1 MRKVFT
7 LFCVLMAAFFSI
19 GVANAQS
26 ALTSFEVSTK
36 PTGNTFD
43 ANTHWYVMKL
53 KGMFITVENVDGEGN
68 IKLTADNTLTSTDI
82 TSGAD
87 KWCIVGS
94 AEEGYQLYNK
104 KAGVTKV
111 LGLENATSTV
121 QGNDSEYGKSRA
133 QMYAATTT
141 SSAADGEVGTKF
153 VIQTKDGQAATNFFI
168 GLKDANV
175 TNRYFN
181 SRGDYLAY
189 WQNDGSYGNEG
200 SVVNFYDADTYWTN
214 YWDLASYKALAA
226 TVSNLQGTTPFT
238 TYPAEAVSA
247 FKTAIQ
253 NAESKKESALSHV
266 QAIALKSTL
275 KSTLNAAKWTLR
287 KSINGPAAGC
297 IYKMKSIYNNQYIHA
312 RYTFAADNDIP
323 LFATDNDRTVGWIF
337 ERNTTNGTY
346 KIKSADTGM
355 YIGGTT
361 EFKSVVNSSEAT
373 DFVIAAATDGGT
385 STVVIGS
392 GDDLSAFRWFHS
404 NDAVH
409 VIAWDALVS
418 EASRWE
424 FTEVSVSDY
433 ANLNDLRLASVL
445 SVPGVDANSET
456 ISSALT
462 AYNESVH
469 KTAEKW
475 NNLANAVNQILN
487 SKYYRI
493 KNLRNNKQQNNLGE
507 DYTIL
512 ATDGNLK
519 PKMHQPTQSKY
530 LVSTIWKFKVGNGGL
545 LLSNV
550 NNPNQYVAALTN
562 APDEEGHTANN
573 FTASDNA
580 ELFVLSKADNVDYYV
595 IRDVK
600 GNLLNGEDSG
610 NFPINYWNGGLNQKS
625 TQWQINEATSLEV
638 ALNTANNRS
647 YASVYLPFS
656 ISSVNDGV
664 KVFVANEPGTNE
676 VTFTET
682 THGVKAN
689 NGFLLISDNAALTAT
704 VNIGESNTDSRM
716 LGTLT
721 NLNLTNVDKSTY
733 RVFGRN
739 SSNVVGFFTPSD
751 NLDKVMA
758 NRGFFTVSNG
768 GALRL
773 NFEDSVVS
781 GIDAIEANQALH
793 NAPIFDLSGRR
804 VMNTVK
810 GGLYIQNGRKFIVK

>member
-26 ALTSFEVSTK
+26 LVALQTSPK
-36 PTGNTFD
+36 PTGDTFD
-43 ANTHWYVMKL
+43 ANTHWFIMTLHGK
-53 KGMFITVENVDGEGN
+53 FITTTVHDESGNFKVSSTNV
-68 IKLTADNTLTSTDI
+68 ADISTD
-82 TSGAD
+82 AAW
-87 KWCIVGS
+87 WCVVGD
-94 AEEGYQLYNK
+94 ETNGYTFYNK
-104 KAGVTKV
+104 AAGTKMV
-111 LGLENATSTV
+111 LGLRNLTGTGSNLET
-121 QGNDSEYGKSRA
+121 YGASRA
-133 QMYAATTT
+133 KMCDATTT
-141 SSAADGEVGTKF
+141 NSKELEQVGITFDFKTKSTDTETCYY
-153 VIQTKDGQAATNFFI
+153 VC
-168 GLKDANV
+168 LKGTD
-175 TNRYFN
+175 RYLN
-181 SRGDYLAY
+181 DRNNYLAY
-189 WQNDGSYGNEG
+189 WENSGGLGDAGSCVRLYNASTYWYDRFSLGSYQTL
-200 SVVNFYDADTYWTN
+200 ATN
-214 YWDLASYKALAA
+214 ARNN
-226 TVSNLQGTTPFT
+226 VGTTAF
-238 TYPAEAVSA
+238 TYPESAVTTFENLVNEKLIGGS
-247 FKTAIQ
+247 TNITYEDAIQ
-253 NAESKKESALSHV
+253 LD
-266 QAIALKSTL
+266 
-275 KSTLNAAKWTLR
+275 AAKTTLR
-287 KSINGPAAGC
+287 KSINGPAANT
-297 IYKMKSIYNNQYIHA
+297 IYKLLNQYQGNYVHA
-312 RYTFAADNDIP
+312 P
-323 LFATDNDRTVGWIF
+323 LFWTAGQVFPLNRTANDRSIGFIF
-337 ERNTTNGTY
+337 EKNEDGTY
-346 KIKSADTGM
+346 KVKSADTGM
-355 YIGGTT
+355 YVGEYVNGGYTSTASKDKAVNCYIYAYRDCDSRVIIGTT
-361 EFKSVVNSSEAT
+361 NDLNGNEWFHGNGTKLFNYPASGENGCWQCTEVSNEDFKALTDKRCSFTLLPGVGDNEA
-373 DFVIAAATDGGT
+373 VIAALNTYNREVT
-385 STVVIGS
+385 KTVE
-392 GDDLSAFRWFHS
+392 DW
-404 NDAVH
+404 NP
-409 VIAWDALVS
+409 LVN
-418 EASRWE
+418 
-424 FTEVSVSDY
+424 TVNGV
-433 ANLNDLRLASVL
+433 LN
-445 SVPGVDANSET
+445 G
-456 ISSALT
+456 
-462 AYNESVH
+462 
-469 KTAEKW
+469 
-475 NNLANAVNQILN
+475 
-487 SKYYRI
+487 KYYRI
-493 KNLRNNKQQNNLGE
+493 KNLRNNKQNEEN
-507 DYTIL
+507 YTIM

-519 PKMHQPTQSKY
+519 PKMCQPTQSQY

-562 APDEEGHTANN
+562 AEVSAQGGTANN

-638 ALNTANNRS
+638 DLHAAEGKS

-682 THGVKAN
+682 THGVKAK
-689 NGFLLISDNAALTAT
+689 NGFLLISDNAATTAT
-704 VNIGESNTDSRM
+704 VNIGESNTESSM

-721 NLNLTNVDKSTY
+721 NLNLTNEDKNTY

-810 GGLYIQNGRKFIVK
+810 GGFYIQNGRKFIVK

>member
-68 IKLTADNTLTSTDI
+68 IKLTADNTLTSTNI
-82 TSGAD
+82 KSGAD
-87 KWCIVGS
+87 QWCIVGS
-94 AEEGYQLYNK
+94 DSEGYQLYNK
-104 KAGVTKV
+104 YAGATKV
-111 LGLENATSTV
+111 LGLKNATSTA
-121 QGNDSEYGKSRA
+121 QSESNNTNYGKSRA

-141 SSAADGEVGTKF
+141 SSAADGAVGTTF
-153 VIQTKDGQAATNFFI
+153 VIHTKSGKPATSFFI

-189 WQNDGSYGNEG
+189 WQDNGSYGDDG
-200 SVVNFYDADTYWTN
+200 SVVTFYDADTYWTT
-214 YWDLASYKALAA
+214 YWDLASYKANA
-226 TVSNLQGTTPFT
+226 TTISNLQGTTPFT
-238 TYPAEAVSA
+238 YPAEAVST
-247 FKTAIQ
+247 FKTAIKD
-253 NAESKKESALSHV
+253 AESNIGTALSHV
-266 QAIALKSTL
+266 QAIALKP
-275 KSTLNAAKWTLR
+275 TLNAAKTTLR
-287 KSINGPAAGC
+287 KSINGPAANT
-297 IYKMKSIYNNQYIHA
+297 IYKLQNPNQRKYIHA
-312 RYTFAADNDIP
+312 SLSWTAGQVFP
-323 LFATDNDRTVGWIF
+323 LNQTDNDRSIGFIF
-337 ERNTTNGTY
+337 EKNENGTY
-346 KIKSADTGM
+346 KVKSADTGM
-355 YIGGTT
+355 YVGPYKNDAYTSTASKDDAVDCYIYAFGDCDS
-361 EFKSVVNSSEAT
+361 K
-373 DFVIAAATDGGT
+373 VIIGT
-385 STVVIGS
+385 S
-392 GDDLSAFRWFHS
+392 DDLNASTWFHG
-404 NDAVH
+404 NGTVLWNWA
-409 VIAWDALVS
+409 ALGDNS
-418 EASRWE
+418 CWKC
-424 FTEVSVSDY
+424 TEVSVSDY
-433 ANLNDLRLASVL
+433 ANLNDLRRASVL
-445 SVPGVDANSET
+445 SLPGVDANSET

-462 AYNESVH
+462 AYNES

-475 NNLANAVNQILN
+475 NNLANAINPILD

-493 KNLRNNKQQNNLGE
+493 KNLRNKKQQDNLGE
-507 DYTIL
+507 DYTIM

-519 PKMHQPTQSKY
+519 PKMHRPTQSKY

-550 NNPNQYVAALTN
+550 NNPNQYVAALTDATN
-562 APDEEGHTANN
+562 ESGKTAND

-610 NFPINYWNGGLNQKS
+610 NFPLNYWNGGLGQKS

-638 ALNTANNRS
+638 ALNSANNQS

-664 KVFVANEPGTNE
+664 KVFVAKQPGTNE

-682 THGVKAN
+682 THGVMAE
-689 NGFLLISDNAALTAT
+689 NGFLLISDNAATTTAT
-704 VNIGESNTDSRM
+704 VNIGESNTESNM

-721 NLNLTNVDKSTY
+721 NRSLTNADKSTY

-739 SSNVVGFFTPSD
+739 SNNVVGFFTPSGT
-751 NLDKVMA
+751 LDEVKA
-758 NRGFFTVSNG
+758 NRGFFKVATG

>member
-26 ALTSFEVSTK
+26 LVALQTSPK
-36 PTGNTFD
+36 PTGDTFD
-43 ANTHWYVMKL
+43 ANTHWFIMTLHGK
-53 KGMFITVENVDGEGN
+53 FITTTVHDESGNFKVSSTNV
-68 IKLTADNTLTSTDI
+68 ADISTD
-82 TSGAD
+82 AAW
-87 KWCIVGS
+87 WCVVGD
-94 AEEGYQLYNK
+94 ETNGYTFYNK
-104 KAGVTKV
+104 AAGTKMV
-111 LGLENATSTV
+111 LGLRNLTGTGRDLET
-121 QGNDSEYGKSRA
+121 YGASRA
-133 QMYAATTT
+133 KMCDATTT
-141 SSAADGEVGTKF
+141 NSKELEQVGITFDFKTKSTDTETCYY
-153 VIQTKDGQAATNFFI
+153 VC
-168 GLKDANV
+168 LKGTD
-175 TNRYFN
+175 RYLN
-181 SRGDYLAY
+181 DRNNYLAY
-189 WQNDGSYGNEG
+189 WENSGGLGDAGSCVRLYNASTYWYDRFSLGSYQTL
-200 SVVNFYDADTYWTN
+200 ATN
-214 YWDLASYKALAA
+214 ARNN
-226 TVSNLQGTTPFT
+226 VGTTAF
-238 TYPAEAVSA
+238 TYPESAVTTFENLVNEKLIGGS
-247 FKTAIQ
+247 TNITYEDAIQ
-253 NAESKKESALSHV
+253 LD
-266 QAIALKSTL
+266 
-275 KSTLNAAKWTLR
+275 AAKTTLR
-287 KSINGPAAGC
+287 KSINGPAANT
-297 IYKMKSIYNNQYIHA
+297 IYKLLNQYQGNYVHA
-312 RYTFAADNDIP
+312 P
-323 LFATDNDRTVGWIF
+323 LFWTAGQVFPLNRTANDRSIGFIF
-337 ERNTTNGTY
+337 EKNEDGTY
-346 KIKSADTGM
+346 KVKSADTGM
-355 YIGGTT
+355 YVGEYVNGGYTSTASKDKAVNCYIYAYRDCDSRVIIGTT
-361 EFKSVVNSSEAT
+361 NDLNGNEWFHGNGTKLFNYPASGENGCWQCTEVSNEDFKALTDKRCSFTLLPGVGDNEA
-373 DFVIAAATDGGT
+373 VIAALNTYNREVT
-385 STVVIGS
+385 KTVE
-392 GDDLSAFRWFHS
+392 DW
-404 NDAVH
+404 NP
-409 VIAWDALVS
+409 LVN
-418 EASRWE
+418 
-424 FTEVSVSDY
+424 TVNGV
-433 ANLNDLRLASVL
+433 LN
-445 SVPGVDANSET
+445 G
-456 ISSALT
+456 
-462 AYNESVH
+462 
-469 KTAEKW
+469 
-475 NNLANAVNQILN
+475 
-487 SKYYRI
+487 KYYRI
-493 KNLRNNKQQNNLGE
+493 KNLRNNKQNEEN
-507 DYTIL
+507 YTIM

-519 PKMHQPTQSKY
+519 PKMCQPTQSQY

-562 APDEEGHTANN
+562 AEVSAQGGTANN

-638 ALNTANNRS
+638 DLHAAEGKS

-682 THGVKAN
+682 THGVKAK
-689 NGFLLISDNAALTAT
+689 NGFLLISDNAATTAT
-704 VNIGESNTDSRM
+704 VNIGESNTESSM

-721 NLNLTNVDKSTY
+721 NLNLTNEDKNTY

-810 GGLYIQNGRKFIVK
+810 GGFYIQNGRKFIVK

>member
-26 ALTSFEVSTK
+26 LVALQTSPK
-36 PTGNTFD
+36 PTGDTFD
-43 ANTHWYVMKL
+43 ANTHWFIMTLHGK
-53 KGMFITVENVDGEGN
+53 FITTTVHDESGNFKVSSTNV
-68 IKLTADNTLTSTDI
+68 ADISTD
-82 TSGAD
+82 AAW
-87 KWCIVGS
+87 WCVVGD
-94 AEEGYQLYNK
+94 ETNGYTFYNK
-104 KAGVTKV
+104 AAGTKMV
-111 LGLENATSTV
+111 LGLRNLTGTGSKLET
-121 QGNDSEYGKSRA
+121 YGASRA
-133 QMYAATTT
+133 KMCDATTT
-141 SSAADGEVGTKF
+141 NSKELEQVGITFDFKTKSTDTETCYY
-153 VIQTKDGQAATNFFI
+153 VC
-168 GLKDANV
+168 LKGTD
-175 TNRYFN
+175 RYLN
-181 SRGDYLAY
+181 DRNNYLAY
-189 WQNDGSYGNEG
+189 WENSGGLGDAGSCVRLYNASTYWYDRFSLGSYQTL
-200 SVVNFYDADTYWTN
+200 ATN
-214 YWDLASYKALAA
+214 ARNN
-226 TVSNLQGTTPFT
+226 VGTTAF
-238 TYPAEAVSA
+238 TYPESAVTTFENLVNEKLIGGS
-247 FKTAIQ
+247 TNITYEDAIQ
-253 NAESKKESALSHV
+253 LD
-266 QAIALKSTL
+266 
-275 KSTLNAAKWTLR
+275 AAKTTLR
-287 KSINGPAAGC
+287 KSINGPAANT
-297 IYKMKSIYNNQYIHA
+297 IYKLLNQYQGNYVHA
-312 RYTFAADNDIP
+312 P
-323 LFATDNDRTVGWIF
+323 LFWTAGQVFPLNRTANDRSIGFIF
-337 ERNTTNGTY
+337 EKNEDGTY
-346 KIKSADTGM
+346 KVKSADTGM
-355 YIGGTT
+355 YVGEYVNGGYTSTASKDKAVNCYIYAYRDCDSRVIIGTT
-361 EFKSVVNSSEAT
+361 NDLNGNEWFHGNGTKLFNYPASGENGCWQCTEVSNEDFKALTDKRCSFTLLPGVGDNEA
-373 DFVIAAATDGGT
+373 VIAALNTYNREVT
-385 STVVIGS
+385 KTVE
-392 GDDLSAFRWFHS
+392 DW
-404 NDAVH
+404 NP
-409 VIAWDALVS
+409 LVN
-418 EASRWE
+418 
-424 FTEVSVSDY
+424 TVNGV
-433 ANLNDLRLASVL
+433 LN
-445 SVPGVDANSET
+445 G
-456 ISSALT
+456 
-462 AYNESVH
+462 
-469 KTAEKW
+469 
-475 NNLANAVNQILN
+475 
-487 SKYYRI
+487 KYYRI
-493 KNLRNNKQQNNLGE
+493 KNLRNNKQNEEN
-507 DYTIL
+507 YTIM

-519 PKMHQPTQSKY
+519 PKMCQPTQSQY

-562 APDEEGHTANN
+562 AEVSAQGGTANN

-638 ALNTANNRS
+638 DLHAAEGKS

-682 THGVKAN
+682 THGVKAK
-689 NGFLLISDNAALTAT
+689 NGFLLISDNAATTAT
-704 VNIGESNTDSRM
+704 VNIGESNTESSM

-721 NLNLTNVDKSTY
+721 NLNLTNEDKNTY

-810 GGLYIQNGRKFIVK
+810 GGFYIQNGRKFIVK